1 MIEIIYD
8 ETEQGKESPEV
19 PVRLPKNLRQVGEGT
34 VDTKIYIEDYVMTF
48 IRKFWEKE
56 DTVTAG
62 ILLGEVK
69 QSGKETY
76 IFVPGAIAIDRQQIS
91 FEDGQ
96 IQFTD
101 DTWSSIYST
110 VKQFFN
116 RYMIVGWFVNRNEPC
131 REVGQGL
138 GKVHLDNFPGADKIL
153 FLADTSEKEEK
164 VYRYENGTLME
175 QPVYYIYYE
184 RNEDMQ
190 EYMLAGKQ
198 GETKASLD
206 AEVKDVVP
214 QSYRNIL
221 KEKKE
226 ENSQRRL
233 VGVLYGACT
242 FLAIVILMIG
252 VAMMNNYD
260 KIESLERLVSDLYK
274 TAMGQVQPSR
284 EEPGKE
290 SDELIIGKVDGKVEP
305 TTVPTDVNEPESTSV
320 QDKEAQQ
327 TLEKVDDKQ
336 PESKE
341 PETEPASEQSTET
354 MKEPESIVTGDIIEE
369 TQGKEGEMYHIVK
382 EGDTL
387 TSISRRFYN
396 TDTMVEKIK
405 ELNEI
410 SNQDI
415 IYPGQVIRLP

>member
-19 PVRLPKNLRQVGEGT
+19 PVRLPKNLRQVGEGAG
-34 VDTKIYIEDYVMTF
+34 DTKIYIEDYVMTF
-48 IRKFWEKE
+48 IRKFWDKE

-69 QSGKETY
+69 RSGRETY
-76 IFVPGAIAIDRQQIS
+76 IFIPGAISIDRQQVL
-91 FEDGQ
+91 FENGQ

-101 DTWSSIYST
+101 ETWSSIYST
-110 VKQFFN
+110 IKQFFN

-164 VYRYENGTLME
+164 IYRYENGALTEL
-175 QPVYYIYYE
+175 PVYYVYYE

-198 GETKASLD
+198 GEAAVSLD

-214 QSYRNIL
+214 TSYRNIL

-226 ENSQRRL
+226 ENSQKRL

-242 FLAIVILMIG
+242 FLAVVILMIG

-274 TAMGQVQPSR
+274 TAMGQVQQSR
-284 EEPGKE
+284 EDLEKEP
-290 SDELIIGKVDGKVEP
+290 ELVIIDKVDGKVEP
-305 TTVPTDVNEPESTSV
+305 TTAIGEADEPESTSAP
-320 QDKEAQQ
+320 EESSQ
-327 TLEKVDDKQ
+327 TGETVNTGQ
-336 PESKE
+336 PES
-341 PETEPASEQSTET
+341 TEPTPEETTSEQSTET
-354 MKEPESIVTGDIIEE
+354 LNEPESVEAGDIIEE
-369 TQGKEGEMYHIVK
+369 TAEKEGEMYHIVQ

-387 TSISRRFYN
+387 TSISRKFYN

-405 ELNEI
+405 EINEI
-410 SNQDI
+410 NNQDI